1 MDFEKRVVSV
11 FFLLQIPKLIF
22 SRLVTSIVDMENPG
36 EYHSVDDMD
45 VSDQQSNTNADR
57 RPLVK
62 MRGLYP
68 IGGPKIIRE
77 EFEKLGFEYRPPN
90 TPNGKHVIKKN
101 YLLFKFLLRI

>member
-1 MDFEKRVVSV
+1 
-11 FFLLQIPKLIF
+11 
-22 SRLVTSIVDMENPG
+22 MENPG

-45 VSDQQSNTNADR
+45 VTVQQSDSSAHK

-77 EFEKLGFEYRPPN
+77 EFERLGFEYRPPN
-90 TPNGKHVIKKN
+90 TPNGKPKLKLN
-101 YLLFKFLLRI
+101 